1 MKIQQKGF
9 DMKTQKAV
17 RNSGSGLIAKLSLL
31 VVMFMAFVFPIH
43 AEITKKILFVDDDY
57 YSNYAGNVEVAERY
71 FLAQGFTPMTAP
83 EILDFMKNGKAP
95 GSVILS
101 LTDVN
106 PAIWAEPFDK
116 TGALYQ
122 YCSCGGRFV
131 NPCGTTL
138 FSFIGKNDLFE
149 KKFSSQQAK
158 KSYLFSVFG
167 VRTAYG
173 LRGKDRVL
181 TETGK
186 KWGLD
191 KNWPRWGNYLD
202 LAVYADTVTPF
213 VLAKKGTAALIW
225 QKNINKEYPYSGLI
239 GACFNMRDFLPML
252 EAVYKV
258 CLFDGT
264 PIVKV
269 PKVNYK
275 KTAVKAKDYELKIEI
290 NGVPRTVFE
299 CGETIPVKVV
309 TQKRV
314 PFKVEAADSNG
325 KIFTNLNTALW
336 KEGEYTVRCIA
347 GGKKVAEKKI
357 FVAAKRKVQ
366 EYPIFI
372 WKHSRRHLKR
382 ENVAAEF
389 VAKSQL
395 NTVIDDIHEMVGSK
409 LDRFGNV
416 VDHTLKTHQRFTA
429 RPSIIKMFTD
439 KKDDQLVL
447 YTGKVHSHGV
457 NHNSRSSRALASD
470 FSETADRM
478 SKQVKQLLDAEAPNF
493 YKYVTV
499 NDDGSMLGNFD
510 FNPRTMAD
518 FEAKTGMKRS
528 RLPKFIKQKHG
539 YHVYLPVV
547 DKGIVSWD
555 HPFLVYY
562 RYHTSNY
569 NKIAEQTT
577 KAAKG
582 VLVGDI
588 GLMAGPLYPGRGFY
602 PPLSHSN
609 YPTVTFYNYTFWYS
623 AIAFNIETA
632 KMAGREKPWGAVVS
646 AHYTPWGEEFQRG
659 ILLRLIAN
667 APQFIGLWHLDYGTD
682 FTSPMVESTWKGTT
696 ELTAQLAKAGEFYQ
710 LQKRTPRKAAL
721 LYDIAQICFQIDQTN
736 AYPYSRYSALENFR
750 RAGGSA
756 DVISSEEVVSGI
768 LKNYDLVILHDCQWM
783 TDKVRNLLIDY
794 IKKGGKVIGDKTVTI
809 DIPGMEKNPNAFG
822 SGLAHIGA
830 NYCTAQ
836 LAPVVKKYL
845 KPEPVTSMGIN
856 GVVYNNEMPDKTPI
870 AWVLDCETNKERRD
884 CQTAMSKKWDTG
896 AYEFLKATAE
906 KTGLREHKL
915 KIRDNAV
922 VYDLFNHRDVPV
934 VNGVAT
940 VKLRLLDGVPLLL
953 LNDRIQS
960 LKASVKTPSIVRGKQ
975 FTVDLVL
982 EGTGKKLIRG
992 MVPAQIK
999 VMKDG
1004 KELWNYGGNVV
1015 LKDGKASFTITVP
1028 ENESAGTW
1036 NITATELASG
1046 KTSTAKINLK

>member
-1 MKIQQKGF
+1 MKK
-9 DMKTQKAV
+9 QKAA
-17 RNSGSGLIAKLSLL
+17 RAIISGLFAKVSLFFVL
-31 VVMFMAFVFPIH
+31 ILTFVFQAQ

-57 YSNYAGNVEVAERY
+57 YANYAGNIEVAERY

-83 EILDFMKNGKAP
+83 QILEFMKNGKAP

-106 PAIWAEPFDK
+106 PASWAEPFDK

-122 YCSCGGRFV
+122 YCSRGGRFV

-149 KKFSSQQAK
+149 KKFSSQQSQ

-167 VRTAYG
+167 VKTAYG

-181 TETGK
+181 TDTGK

-202 LAVYADTVTPF
+202 LAVYSDSVTPF
-213 VLAKKGTAALIW
+213 VVAKKGTAALIW
-225 QKNINKEYPYSGLI
+225 QKNINKDYPYSGLI

-252 EAVYKV
+252 EAIYKV

-275 KTAVKAKDYELKIEI
+275 KAAVKAKDYELKIEF
-290 NGVPRTVFE
+290 NGIPRNVFE
-299 CGETIPVKVV
+299 CGEKIPVKVV
-309 TQKRV
+309 SQKKT
-314 PFKVEAADSNG
+314 PFKVEAVDQNGTVFSNMD
-325 KIFTNLNTALW
+325 TSLW
-336 KEGEYTVRCIA
+336 KEGEYTIRCIA

-357 FVAAKRKVQ
+357 YVASKRKVQ
-366 EYPIFI
+366 NYPIFI

-382 ENVAAEF
+382 EKVAAEF
-389 VAKSQL
+389 VAKNQL
-395 NTVIDDIHEMVGSK
+395 NTVIDDIHEMAGSK
-409 LDRFGNV
+409 FEQFGNV
-416 VDHTLKTHQRFTA
+416 VDYTLKTHQRFTA

-457 NHNSRSSRALASD
+457 NHNSMSSRALASD

-478 SKQVKQLLDAEAPNF
+478 AKQVKQLLAAEAPNF
-493 YKYVTV
+493 YKYVPV

-510 FNPRTMAD
+510 FNPKTMAD
-518 FEAKTGMKRS
+518 FEAKTGVKRS
-528 RLPKFIKQKHG
+528 QLPKFIKQKHG

-547 DKGIVSWD
+547 EKGIIPWN

-569 NKIAEQTT
+569 NKIAAQTT
-577 KAAKG
+577 AAAKG
-582 VLVGDI
+582 VPVGDI
-588 GLMAGPLYPGRGFY
+588 GLMAGPIYPGRGFY

-623 AIAFNIETA
+623 ALAFNIETA
-632 KMAGREKPWGAVVS
+632 KTAGREKPWGAVVS

-682 FTSPMVESTWKGTT
+682 FTSPMIKSTWKGTT

-710 LQKRTPRKAAL
+710 LQKRSTRKAAL

-750 RAGGSA
+750 RAGGNA
-756 DVISSEEVVSGI
+756 DVISSEEVVAGV
-768 LKNYDLVILHDCQWM
+768 LKNYDVIILHDCQWM

-809 DIPGMEKNPNAFG
+809 DIPGMEKNPNIFG
-822 SGLAHIGA
+822 AGLGHIGA
-830 NYCTAQ
+830 NYCTVQ
-836 LAPVVKKYL
+836 FAPVIKKYL
-845 KPEPVTSMGIN
+845 PQEPVTSMGIN

-870 AWVLDCETNKERRD
+870 AWVLDCETNKERKD
-884 CQTAMSKKWDTG
+884 CQTAMSKSWKTG
-896 AYEFLKATAE
+896 AYEFLTATAA

-915 KIRDNAV
+915 KIRDKVV
-922 VYDLFNHRDVPV
+922 VYDLFNHKEVPV
-934 VNGVAT
+934 VNGIAT

-953 LNDRIQS
+953 LKDRIQKLS
-960 LKASVKTPSIVRGKQ
+960 ASVRQSSVIRGKQ
-975 FTVDLVL
+975 FTIDFAL
-982 EGTGKKLIRG
+982 TGNGNKSISG
-992 MVPAQIK
+992 MVPAQVK

-1004 KELWNYGGNVV
+1004 KELWNYGGNVI
-1015 LKDGKASFTITVP
+1015 LKDGKTSFTVTVP
-1028 ENESAGTW
+1028 ENESAGIW
-1036 NITATELASG
+1036 EITALELASG
-1046 KTSTAKINLK
+1046 KTAKTTVSIK